1 MRVYM
6 SSKNFNMKR
15 PKGKI
20 VSTREIF
27 LKYPPKEYDPL
38 YDEVKEFI
46 KDENNPFEGIKVQF
60 LYGTAYSNI
69 YSTNAK
75 ESYTEDGYNYMVW
88 DLDLENPDSVI
99 PVLISHS
106 PKVWVFEVIGI
117 SIGLLAVGIVLT
129 IFIVKKKKR
138 TIVEK

>member
-6 SSKNFNMKR
+6 SSKNFNKKR

-46 KDENNPFEGIKVQF
+46 KDKEYISMSGLQAHFSIGFPRAYKIMKQLKRD
-60 LYGTAYSNI
+60 LY
-69 YSTNAK
+69 
-75 ESYTEDGYNYMVW
+75 
-88 DLDLENPDSVI
+88 
-99 PVLISHS
+99 
-106 PKVWVFEVIGI
+106 VFEETKYRVAP
-117 SIGLLAVGIVLT
+117 SEY
-129 IFIVKKKKR
+129 FITYTDDDLK
-138 TIVEK
+138 